1 MEIVVSQEQ
10 ERVPVTVLHLNG
22 RLDATSHE
30 QLRAQAE
37 QAIKGGAHK
46 MLIDFSKVDFM
57 SSAGIRALNQIFDLL
72 RPHTAASNQ
81 AMEKGVRD
89 GSYKSPNLKLANPNP
104 RVLESLKM
112 VGMDMFLEIHPD
124 LKSALASFS

>member
-10 ERVPVTVLHLNG
+10 GRVPVTVLHLNG

-37 QAIKGGAHK
+37 QVIKGGAQK
-46 MLIDFSKVDFM
+46 LLIDFSHVDYM
-57 SSAGIRALNQIFDLL
+57 SSAGNRVLNQIFDLL
-72 RPHTAASNQ
+72 RPRSSTADQ
-81 AMEKGVRD
+81 TMGKGLRD
-89 GSYKSPNLKLANPNP
+89 GTYKSPNLKLVNPNP

-112 VGMDMFLEIHPD
+112 VGMDMFLEIFSD
-124 LKSALASFS
+124 LKTALASFS